1 MNPLISFVFI
11 VGGLLAVGH
20 GLDLGLWTD
29 LESGLCTVGS
39 VWLRYAALAVG
50 VLAALFAGWK
60 MARRVYVPAH
70 LRMQCKASGTVT
82 VLAGV
87 CFALAAAFRL
97 LLGLTGIGAVVR
109 AVLELVCALWLV
121 LLGKS
126 WLREDWQL
134 PTKSMASGV
143 WGTVVFYWCVLS
155 RFMENSSS
163 WHRVSPTVMVWE
175 LLAVLV
181 FLSVLVRALWL
192 PETSNGKALCASGL
206 ASFMLAFCW
215 ELPQTL
221 TLCMPSQ
228 FKASSLP
235 AIFFGL
241 GIACLGVL
249 GMFVTVRT
257 AGVAAKQ
264 D

>member
-1 MNPLISFVFI
+1 MNPLITIVFV
-11 VGGLLAVGH
+11 VGGALAIGR

-29 LESGLCTVGS
+29 LESGLCTAGS

-50 VLAALFAGWK
+50 VLVALYAGRK
-60 MARRVYVPAH
+60 LAREPKNLLQHCKPSGIVTIMAGA
-70 LRMQCKASGTVT
+70 
-82 VLAGV
+82 
-87 CFALAAAFRL
+87 FLAAAGVLRL
-97 LLGLTGIGAVVR
+97 VLGQTGLFPAVR
-109 AVLELVCALWLV
+109 AVLELACAVWLI

-126 WLREDWQL
+126 WLREEWQL
-134 PTKSMASGV
+134 PAKSMASGI
-143 WGTVVFYWCVLS
+143 WGTAVFYWCVLS

-175 LLAVLV
+175 ALAVLV
-181 FLSVLVRALWL
+181 FLSCLVRALWL
-192 PETSNGKALCASGL
+192 PDSTDGRALGTSGL
-206 ASFMLAFCW
+206 ASFILAFCW

-221 TLCMPSQ
+221 TLAMPSQ
-228 FKASSLP
+228 FRPENLP

-257 AGVAAKQ
+257 AGAAAGKK
-264 D
+264 